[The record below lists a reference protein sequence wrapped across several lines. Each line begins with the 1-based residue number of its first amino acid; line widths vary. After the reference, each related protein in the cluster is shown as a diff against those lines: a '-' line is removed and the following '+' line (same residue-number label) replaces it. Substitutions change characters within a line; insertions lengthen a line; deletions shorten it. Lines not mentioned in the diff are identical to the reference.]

1 MVLKTTAD
9 PVSLE
14 LKIVERYL
22 VVKSEE
28 IECFINLGDISLP
41 SEDAGGVNV
50 VKTGRAVLKLFYQTL
65 RCRDEGRTS
74 PQKKRRLLT
83 LGDVVKILEAS
94 PMTVRRLELRGVLKP
109 VRTSGGHRRY
119 RPSDVERVRDSSP

>member
-1 MVLKTTAD
+1 MVLKTSAD
-9 PVSLE
+9 PVCLE
-14 LKIVERYL
+14 IKIVERYL

-28 IECFINLGDISLP
+28 IECFIHLGDISLP
-41 SEDAGGVNV
+41 ADDAGGVNV

-65 RCRDEGRTS
+65 QCREEGRTS

-83 LGDVVKILEAS
+83 LGDVVKILGSS
-94 PMTVRRLELRGVLKP
+94 PMTVRRLELKGVLKP

-119 RPSDVERVRDSSP
+119 RPSDVQSLRDSAV